1 MKHTLYLFSYLVMLP
16 LAAAV
21 FVIALFTGCVTIES
35 VLKALLWLTRS
46 TMTTETR
53 NLAVVIAAAPLCPV
67 FGVVG
72 TGPHGLS
79 TAPLFVLRQ
88 VFKIYRSA
96 AGGRNRLR

>member
-35 VLKALLWLTRS
+35 KALLWLTRS

-53 NLAVVIAAAPLCPV
+53 NLAVVIAAAPLALCSASWV
-67 FGVVG
+67 LAR
-72 TGPHGLS
+72 TACQLRHYLS
-79 TAPLFVLRQ
+79 
-88 VFKIYRSA
+88 
-96 AGGRNRLR
+96 

>member
-1 MKHTLYLFSYLVMLP
+1 MKHPLYLFSYLVMLP

-53 NLAVVIAAAPLCPV
+53 NLAVVIAAAPLALCSASWV
-67 FGVVG
+67 LAR
-72 TGPHGLS
+72 TACQLRHYLS
-79 TAPLFVLRQ
+79 
-88 VFKIYRSA
+88 
-96 AGGRNRLR
+96 